1 MRDIRRQRIEEGP
14 YQSREGKFQQKQ
26 IRGLLIASY
35 LLERKRP
42 WLIAPCFARTGL
54 VVYRLISISN
64 VAAGTVESM
73 RSSCRRD
80 CGSGRS
86 NPPRP
91 PMPLLLLFADLLA
104 EAVVFP
110 PILPLLPPVPPPNE
124 GRPRLV
130 WPRGWTVPVRRAVCC
145 FWPAIEERC

>member
-1 MRDIRRQRIEEGP
+1 MRDMGRQRIEEGP
-14 YQSREGKFQQKQ
+14 YQSRKGKFQHQQ

-42 WLIAPCFARTGL
+42 WLIAPWFALTGL
-54 VVYRLISISN
+54 VVYRLISTKY

-80 CGSGRS
+80 HCSGRS

-104 EAVVFP
+104 EGIVFP
-110 PILPLLPPVPPPNE
+110 PILPPLPPVPPPNE
-124 GRPRLV
+124 RRPRLV
-130 WPRGWTVPVRRAVCC
+130 WPRGWAVPVRRAVCC
-145 FWPAIEERC
+145 F